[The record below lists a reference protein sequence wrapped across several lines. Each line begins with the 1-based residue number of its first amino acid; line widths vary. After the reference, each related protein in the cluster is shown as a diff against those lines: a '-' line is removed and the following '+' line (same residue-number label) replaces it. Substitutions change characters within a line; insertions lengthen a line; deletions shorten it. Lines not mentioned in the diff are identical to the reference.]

1 MVANESLSSTRTEFA
16 QAFQHAVDGVMP
28 AAAETLLSKA
38 SASGIS
44 TSEQRRMV
52 SARGTLQDRRDEIAK
67 ALQINMEQLLDRSLS
82 TAYSTF
88 RPASALEQNKE
99 LALLDSSTFESTLRF
114 NEMTQNFRNRSEQL
128 IIDLNIRIAVLFGQD
143 DIRERENPFRPYLV
157 SRCIFLAI
165 EGLKLLP
172 ETEAILIE
180 QLGESL
186 STAMSAVYQAA
197 NNALEKQ
204 GISAHLSLKIT
215 KAPEKPQARGA
226 APGFPPAAG
235 QAAPGQGY
243 SSMQTGIFPGVHPAA
258 QVGVSTV
265 GGFGGF
271 GAPGASGQPQV
282 MQNPGVRLEQL
293 FQSVR
298 GKSPAPAMAHGQAAV
313 AMASPPSQGGQM
325 PMTYSASLPPISMP
339 SAAPVSPA
347 PAWLQGATALGGALR
362 RAFGEASAASAPLPG
377 QADSDA
383 LPYQAATTAVTAGV
397 AATTNLFQSAQSGN
411 AGFNDREMVQVP
423 AALLAAHLQN
433 IESQLRQKIEPS
445 AVPGASI
452 ALGKVLGQMH
462 KVMAPESA
470 SMADEHGD
478 IRNLLREQKDALYSL
493 AQDSDEQMTVDI
505 ISMLFEFM
513 LSDELVP
520 LSMRVELGRLQFM
533 ILQLALKDKDFLTN
547 EKHPA
552 RLLFNR
558 ICSVAFCAEQIDDVE
573 PITEEISRII
583 KTLLRHDSEVP
594 ELFSRIQNRFETFI
608 TRELRT
614 NQAPIRRTVK
624 AIGEAEIRFMRF
636 ACIAAVMSKAL
647 SKLTVEASFRSFLR
661 INWVAAIEIAER
673 TDSIQAR
680 RYRLL
685 VPDLLWSVY
694 PKTDADDRNL
704 LSSMLPVMLSTL
716 RHGLELIGWEKAKQ
730 QKLMNWLAEAHSNA
744 LRGMTEGRAP
754 QPISLPQMHERFEQ
768 FTNQA
773 DTIEHS
779 EIQEHDFAREQFL
792 VEVLAEL
799 SLPAKILD
807 KELKKQSAMTE
818 GFIAME
824 VSPEK
829 SDKSDKSDKAQQ
841 EKYQDRIVSAAMLE
855 FKTPQYR
862 GRACI
867 RWVNPNGSNVVLSM
881 SGEEFPSV
889 LSMPILCELLD
900 QGKIRFVETEAMF
913 ERAIHSLIR
922 SADAMDNEV
931 S

>member
-1 MVANESLSSTRTEFA
+1 MHMVANESLSSTRAEFSH
-16 QAFQHAVDGVMP
+16 AFHHVVEGIVP
-28 AAAETLLSKA
+28 AAAESLLSKA
-38 SASGIS
+38 AAGGIS
-44 TSEQRRMV
+44 STEQRYMV
-52 SARGTLQDRRDEIAK
+52 NARSTLLEKRDEIIT
-67 ALQINMEQLLDRSLS
+67 ALQVSMTQLLDRSLS

-88 RPASALEQNKE
+88 RPVSALEHNKE

-197 NNALEKQ
+197 NNALEQQ

-215 KAPEKPQARGA
+215 KAPEKPQARGTA
-226 APGFPPAAG
+226 TGGG
-235 QAAPGQGY
+235 QAAAGPGY
-243 SSMQTGIFPGVHPAA
+243 SSMQTGIFPGVQSAA

-265 GGFGGF
+265 GAF
-271 GAPGASGQPQV
+271 GAFGVSGQPQAI
-282 MQNPGVRLEQL
+282 QNPGVRLEQL

-298 GKSPAPAMAHGQAAV
+298 GKPASPAVATGPAV
-313 AMASPPSQGGQM
+313 AASSGGQV
-325 PMTYSASLPPISMP
+325 PATYGAGLPVISMP
-339 SAAPVSPA
+339 AAAPGSPG

-362 RAFGEASAASAPLPG
+362 RAFGEAPAAQAPVQYQG
-377 QADSDA
+377 ADA
-383 LPYQAATTAVTAGV
+383 LPYHSSAPAATAPATAGIS
-397 AATTNLFQSAQSGN
+397 ASTNLFQSAQVDN
-411 AGFNDREMVQVP
+411 AGSSGHEMIQVP
-423 AALLAAHLQN
+423 AAMLAAHLQN

-445 AVPGASI
+445 VVPGASM

-470 SMADEHGD
+470 AMTDERGD

-493 AQDSDEQMTVDI
+493 AQDSDEQMTIDI
-505 ISMLFEFM
+505 VSMLFEFM

-558 ICSVAFCAEQIDDVE
+558 ICSVAFCAQQIDDVE

-583 KTLLRHDSEVP
+583 KTMLRHDSEVP
-594 ELFSRIQNRFETFI
+594 ELFSRIQNRFETFV

-614 NQAPIRRTVK
+614 NQAPVRRTVK
-624 AIGEAEIRFMRF
+624 AVGESEIRFMRF

-647 SKLTVEASFRSFLR
+647 SKLTVEASFRSFFR
-661 INWVAAIEIAER
+661 INWVAAIEMAER

-694 PKTDADDRNL
+694 PKTEADDRNL
-704 LSSMLPVMLSTL
+704 LSSMLPAMLGTL
-716 RHGLELIGWEKAKQ
+716 RHGLDLIGWEKTKQ

-744 LRGMTEGRAP
+744 QRGISEGKPP
-754 QPISLPQMHERFEQ
+754 QPVSLPQMHERFEQ

-779 EIQEHDFAREQFL
+779 EIQEHDFAREQFMT
-792 VEVLAEL
+792 EVLAEL
-799 SLPAKILD
+799 GLPAKILD
-807 KELKKQSAMTE
+807 TELKKQNAATE
-818 GFIAME
+818 GFIPME
-824 VSPEK
+824 ISPNK
-829 SDKSDKSDKAQQ
+829 SDKSQQ
-841 EKYQDRIVSAAMLE
+841 DKYQDRIISAAMLD
-855 FKTPQYR
+855 FKTPQYK

-881 SGEEFPSV
+881 SGEEFPGI
-889 LSMPILCELLD
+889 LSMSALCELLD

-913 ERAIHSLIR
+913 ERAIHSLIK

-931 S
+931 PDQVIR

>member
-1 MVANESLSSTRTEFA
+1 MVANESLSSTRAEFTH
-16 QAFQHAVDGVMP
+16 AFQLAVDGVMP

-99 LALLDSSTFESTLRF
+99 LALLDSSTFETTLRF

-226 APGFPPAAG
+226 APGFPPGAG

-243 SSMQTGIFPGVHPAA
+243 SSMQTGIFPGVHSAA

-265 GGFGGF
+265 GGFGAF

-298 GKSPAPAMAHGQAAV
+298 GKSAPAMAQGQAAALAPV
-313 AMASPPSQGGQM
+313 PAQGGQM

-339 SAAPVSPA
+339 PAAPVSPA

-362 RAFGEASAASAPLPG
+362 RAFGEASAATAPVPSHT
-377 QADSDA
+377 DSDA
-383 LPYQAATTAVTAGV
+383 LPYHAPATAATGGV
-397 AATTNLFQSAQSGN
+397 STPTNLFQSAQPGN
-411 AGFNDREMVQVP
+411 AGFGDREMVQVP

-445 AVPGASI
+445 AAPGASI

-470 SMADEHGD
+470 AMADEHGD

-594 ELFSRIQNRFETFI
+594 ELFSRIQNRFETFV

-614 NQAPIRRTVK
+614 NQSPIRRTVK

-716 RHGLELIGWEKAKQ
+716 RHGLELIGWEKTKQ

-754 QPISLPQMHERFEQ
+754 QPVSLPQMHERFEQ

-807 KELKKQSAMTE
+807 KELKKQSAATE

-829 SDKSDKSDKAQQ
+829 SDKSDKAQQ
-841 EKYQDRIVSAAMLE
+841 EQYQDRIVSAAMLE
-855 FKTPQYR
+855 FKTPQYK

-867 RWVNPNGSNVVLSM
+867 RWVNPNGNNVVLSM
-881 SGEEFPSV
+881 SGEEFPGV